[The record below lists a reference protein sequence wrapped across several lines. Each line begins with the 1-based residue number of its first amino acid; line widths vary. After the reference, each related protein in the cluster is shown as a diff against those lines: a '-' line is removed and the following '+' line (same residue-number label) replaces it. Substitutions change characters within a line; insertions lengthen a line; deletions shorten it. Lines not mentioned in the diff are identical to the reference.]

1 MDIILPMSTL
11 LPKLVIAG
19 LGASISPVA
28 VILLITVMFRDHA
41 RRNSLLFLLGFTLTL
56 VAIGVA
62 GVTLLHTAGSG
73 GTGKLDAYINIIL
86 GVVCLALIPLAI
98 KRKPKPREEAA
109 GGDLKASRAF
119 YRGVVAM
126 LINSSTIVIYV
137 AGVHEI
143 SKAELGTADNVLAMA
158 ILTAITLVT
167 LIIPIAVYFISPQRA
182 QKVLNSM
189 RTWLLGH
196 SKAIGVGIL
205 IIFGVYLLAKGIIAV
220 T

>member
-1 MDIILPMSTL
+1 MSNL

-19 LGASISPVA
+19 LGASVSPVA
-28 VILLITVMFRDHA
+28 IILLITVMFRDHA
-41 RRNSLLFLLGFTLTL
+41 RRNSLLYLLGFALTL
-56 VAIGVA
+56 VAIGVV
-62 GVTLLHTAGSG
+62 GVTLFNKAGSG
-73 GTGKLDAYINIIL
+73 GTSKLDAYIDIIL
-86 GVVCLALIPLAI
+86 GFVCLALIPLAI
-98 KRKPKPREEAA
+98 KRKPKPPEEAA

-143 SKAELGTADNVLAMA
+143 SKAELGIADAVLALV

-167 LIIPIAVYFISPQRA
+167 LIIPIAIYFISPRRA

-196 SKAIGVGIL
+196 SKVIGIGIL
-205 IIFGVYLLAKGIIAV
+205 IIFGVYLLTKGIINLV
-220 T
+220 